1 MTQIAVE
8 RGEFAASFR
17 GGTSNVRD
25 RKSSLLRTCSDAV
38 GASPDIILRQPETW
52 ETLPDHLKDYVRNSV
67 RALSASK
74 LPGTLIEKLF
84 IKDDMEVL
92 NLDDF
97 PGVTNTFLSGLN
109 KRIEL
114 ERLATLSL
122 VNDTEIRSSGLALF
136 LRKCVNLSHL
146 NLKGCVELKNET
158 FPETTVKHLSQ
169 LSYLNVSFTQITGK
183 ALATVYSLCPKLATL
198 KLAGCKVIGG
208 KDSIANVFPQKS
220 ETLINL
226 KLRHCTITQPQ
237 LQYILETLPNL
248 QTLDCSSSSTSTVRS
263 LRPFLSLSHPSQLR
277 KVNLSNC
284 PNLDLTK
291 PVELNSFFLL
301 NPKLE
306 QIYLKDARV
315 NARFVIPQESLANF
329 KTLFIP
335 GISNST
341 DFLPSILE
349 LAVNLTYLDLSHT
362 NIRFDPLAY
371 SEPLVFN
378 VPRLQTLSLEKT
390 PVNDDSTEILCQLH
404 SLRSLFLGQTLI
416 STNGV
421 RRMVFACP
429 WLEQLDLTSCRGVDV
444 EDRRTLLDTLQKE
457 FWEYLSEARQTGR
470 VLERE
475 TSRWFSVE
483 TFHNDDEDRQGLMQ
497 LPLEDS
503 D

>member
-1 MTQIAVE
+1 MTQIALE

-17 GGTSNVRD
+17 GGTSRA
-25 RKSSLLRTCSDAV
+25 REQKSSLLRICSDAI
-38 GASPDIILRQPETW
+38 GASPDIILRQPEAW
-52 ETLPDHLKDYVRNSV
+52 EHLPDHLKVYVRNSV
-67 RALSASK
+67 RVLSASK
-74 LPGTLIEKLF
+74 LPGALIEKLF
-84 IKDDMEVL
+84 VEDDMEAL
-92 NLDDF
+92 ELDDF
-97 PGVTNTFLSGLN
+97 PGVTNTFLSGLGR
-109 KRIEL
+109 RIDL
-114 ERLATLSL
+114 ERLTTLSL
-122 VNDTEIRSSGLALF
+122 VNATEIRSSGLALF

-158 FPETTVKHLSQ
+158 FPEKTVKQLSQ
-169 LSYLNVSFTQITGK
+169 LSYLNVSFTQISGK
-183 ALATVYSLCPKLATL
+183 GLATVYSLCPKLATL

-208 KDSIANVFPQKS
+208 KDSIANVFPRKS

-226 KLRHCTITQPQ
+226 KLRHCTITQAQ

-277 KVNLSNC
+277 KINLSNC

-291 PVELNSFFLL
+291 PVELNRFFIL
-301 NPKLE
+301 NPNP
-306 QIYLKDARV
+306 QHIYLKDAKV
-315 NARFVIPQESLANF
+315 NAKFVIPHESLANF

-335 GISNST
+335 GVSNAT
-341 DFLPSILE
+341 DFLPAILE

-371 SEPLVFN
+371 PEPLVFN
-378 VPRLQTLSLEKT
+378 VPHLQTLSLEKT
-390 PVNDDSTEILCQLH
+390 LVNDDSAEILSQLH

-416 STNGV
+416 SANGV
-421 RRMVFACP
+421 RRIVFACP

-457 FWEYLSEARQTGR
+457 FWEYLSDARQTGK

-475 TSRWFSVE
+475 TSRWYSIE